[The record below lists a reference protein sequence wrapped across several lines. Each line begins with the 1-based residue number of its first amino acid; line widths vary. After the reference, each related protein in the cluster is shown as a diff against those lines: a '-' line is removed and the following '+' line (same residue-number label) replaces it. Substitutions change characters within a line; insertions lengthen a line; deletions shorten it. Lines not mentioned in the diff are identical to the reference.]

1 MSFFLSLLIL
11 FIGYKTYGTFLDR
24 KFEPDDRKTPAI
36 TKNDG
41 VDYVPMKTWRV
52 FLIQL
57 LNIAGLGPIFGAI
70 TGALWGPVVFLW
82 IVFGTIFAGAVH
94 DYLSGM
100 LSERNGGVSI
110 AEIVGKYLGNVARQ
124 IMRVFSII
132 LLMMVGVVFM
142 VGPAELIAMLTPKT
156 FNVRFWTIVILCYY
170 TLSSFLPID
179 KLVSKIYPVFGI
191 SLLMMAFL
199 IGGITIFNDVIGVAK
214 MPELWDNFGNMH
226 HHKVPIFPMMF
237 VSVACGAISGFHATQ
252 SPMMAR
258 CITSEKEGKKVFY
271 GAMCMES
278 VIALIWACASS
289 TFFYDAQTGGWLA
302 EKLININGKEELIK
316 FIGNSSSVY
325 GMSMSLLGIVGGIF
339 AILGVIVCP
348 ITSGDAS
355 FRSVRFAV
363 ADLFKIN
370 QQNILKRLVL
380 TLAIL
385 STGYFIS
392 LFDYSVIWRY
402 FSWSNQTL
410 AMIVLWAGAVFL
422 CKYKGKNIG
431 WMASIPATFMSAVS
445 MSYLLQAKEGFGLNA
460 CLSNV
465 IGVCFALVLLSVYFV
480 KVYLKIKKDNK
491 EITKTRKVLKK
502 I

>member
-1 MSFFLSLLIL
+1 MISFLISLLLL

-24 KFEPDDRKTPAI
+24 KFQPDDRQTPAI

-41 VDYVPMKTWRV
+41 VDYVPMKTWKV

-100 LSERNGGVSI
+100 LSERNGGASI
-110 AEIVGKYLGNVARQ
+110 AEIVGKYLGNVAKQ

-156 FNVRFWTIVILCYY
+156 FDVKFWTIVILCYY
-170 TLSSFLPID
+170 CLSSFLPID
-179 KLVSKIYPVFGI
+179 KLVSKIYPIFGI
-191 SLLMMAFL
+191 SLLIMAFS
-199 IGGITIFNDVIGVAK
+199 IGGVTLVNDINGTAK
-214 MPELWDNFGNMH
+214 MPELWDYFRNVHFD
-226 HHKVPIFPMMF
+226 KTPIFPMMF

-278 VIALIWACASS
+278 VIALIWASASS
-289 TFFYDAQTGGWLA
+289 TFFYDPQTGGWLA
-302 EKLININGKEELIK
+302 QKLVNINGKDEIIR
-316 FIGNSSSVY
+316 FIGNSASVY
-325 GMSMSLLGIVGGIF
+325 GMSMSLLGLVGGIF
-339 AILGVIVCP
+339 AILGVIACP
-348 ITSGDAS
+348 VTSGDAS
-355 FRSVRFAV
+355 FRSVRFAL
-363 ADLFKIN
+363 ADLFKID
-370 QQNILKRLVL
+370 QKNILKRLIL
-380 TLAIL
+380 TLCIL
-385 STGYFIS
+385 GTGYGIS
-392 LFDYSVIWRY
+392 RFEYGKIWRY

-410 AMIVLWAGAVFL
+410 AMIVLWAGAVYL
-422 CKYKGKNIG
+422 CNEKGKNIG
-431 WMASIPATFMSAVS
+431 WIASIPATFMSAVS
-445 MSYLLQAKEGFGLNA
+445 MSYLLQAPE
-460 CLSNV
+460 
-465 IGVCFALVLLSVYFV
+465 CFALYPCISNIVGVLFAFSLLSLYFF
-480 KVYLKIKKDNK
+480 KIYKKK
-491 EITKTRKVLKK
+491 
-502 I
+502 